1 LPRITGSPRT
11 VFGPY
16 TRLFAVPGARTFS
29 LAGCVARLPAP
40 MIGLGALL
48 LVAHRTGSYALAGA
62 ISGICALSFAVA
74 GPQWARAMDRRGQG
88 AVLRIAMVGFA
99 LSGVSFV
106 AVVVGGAPQ
115 WTWFALSAATGL
127 CSPNIGSL
135 VRARWADALPD
146 PGQRRT
152 AFAFESVVDE
162 VVFVVGPPLV
172 TLLATLIAPAV
183 GFLTGIALGTSGGL
197 WLAGRRDTEPAV
209 HGSADGTPSSR
220 WAALP
225 AAAVVVTVTYVAI
238 GCVFGAMD
246 VVVVGFATAR
256 GAAPMAGLSLAVY
269 AFGSLVAGLLYG
281 VVRLPG
287 SLIARFLVA
296 VGCFGLAAQALLTVG
311 SLAVL
316 VPAGF
321 LAGLTV
327 APALISGMSLV
338 EDRAPRRALTEALS
352 WTTTGLTLGVT
363 AGSAVAGIAVDH
375 WGAESAFVVP
385 ASAAALAA
393 VLALAGA
400 PLLRQRAPVAAA
412 GPLPE
417 RSPTG

>member
-1 LPRITGSPRT
+1 M
-11 VFGPY
+11 FGPY
-16 TRLFAVPGARTFS
+16 TRLFVVPGARIFS
-29 LAGCVARLPAP
+29 LAGLVARLPSP
-40 MIGLGALL
+40 MVSLGALL
-48 LVAHRTGSYALAGA
+48 LVAQQTGSYGLAGA
-62 ISGICALSFAVA
+62 VSGIFALSFAVA
-74 GPQWARAMDRRGQG
+74 SPQWARAMDRRGQAG
-88 AVLRIAMVGFA
+88 ALRAAMVGFA
-99 LSGVSFV
+99 LSGGAFV
-106 AVVVGGAPQ
+106 GVVLGGAPH
-115 WTWFALSAATGL
+115 WVWFVLSAANGL

-146 PGQRRT
+146 PEQRRT

-183 GFLTGIALGTSGGL
+183 GLLTGIVLGTVGGF
-197 WLAGRRDTEPAV
+197 WLAGRRDSEPAV
-209 HGSADGTPSSR
+209 QKSADGAPASR

-246 VVVVGFATAR
+246 VVVVGFATAE
-256 GAAPMAGLSLAVY
+256 GAPPMAGLSLAVY
-269 AFGSLVAGLLYG
+269 AFGSLVAGLVYG
-281 VVRLPG
+281 VARLPG
-287 SLIARFLVA
+287 TLTARFLVTA
-296 VGCFGLAAQALLTVG
+296 VCFALAAQSLLTVG

-327 APALISGMSLV
+327 APALVSGMSLV
-338 EDRAPRRALTEALS
+338 EDRVPRSALTEALS

-363 AGSAVAGIAVDH
+363 AGSAVAGVAVDA

-385 ASAAALAA
+385 ALAAALAA
-393 VLALAGA
+393 ILALAGA
-400 PLLRQRAPVAAA
+400 PLLRHRTPLAAP
-412 GPLPE
+412 GHLPE
-417 RSPTG
+417 RSATG

>member
-1 LPRITGSPRT
+1 MSRITGSPRT

-16 TRLFAVPGARTFS
+16 TRLFAVPGARIFS
-29 LAGCVARLPAP
+29 LAGWVARLPAP
-40 MIGLGALL
+40 MISLGALL
-48 LVAHRTGSYALAGA
+48 LVAQRTGSYALAGA

-88 AVLRIAMVGFA
+88 AVLRLAMVGFA
-99 LSGVSFV
+99 LSGASFV
-106 AVVVGGAPQ
+106 AVVLAGAPV

-146 PGQRRT
+146 PVQRRT

-183 GFLTGIALGTSGGL
+183 GFLTGIALGTIGGL
-197 WLAGRRDTEPAV
+197 WLAARRDTEPAL
-209 HGSADGTPSSR
+209 HGPADGVPASR

-225 AAAVVVTVTYVAI
+225 AAALVVTVTFVAL

-246 VVVVGFATAR
+246 VVVVGFATAE
-256 GAAPMAGLSLAVY
+256 GAPPMAGLALAVY
-269 AFGSLVAGLLYG
+269 AFGSLVAGLVYG
-281 VVRLPG
+281 VARVPG
-287 SLIARFLVA
+287 TLTARFLAAA
-296 VGCFGLAAQALLTVG
+296 VCFGLAAQAVLTVG
-311 SLAVL
+311 SLGVL
-316 VPAGF
+316 VPAVF

-327 APALISGMSLV
+327 APALVSGMSLV
-338 EDRAPRRALTEALS
+338 EDRVPRSALTEALS
-352 WTTTGLTLGVT
+352 WTTTGLTLGAT
-363 AGSAVAGIAVDH
+363 AGSAVAGVAVDA
-375 WGAESAFVVP
+375 WGAESAFLVP
-385 ASAAALAA
+385 ALAAALVG

-400 PLLRQRAPVAAA
+400 PLLRLREPAAPP
-412 GPLPE
+412 GQLPE
-417 RSPTG
+417 GSPAG

>member
-1 LPRITGSPRT
+1 
-11 VFGPY
+11 
-16 TRLFAVPGARTFS
+16 
-29 LAGCVARLPAP
+29 

-48 LVAHRTGSYALAGA
+48 LVAQRSGSYGLAGA

-74 GPQWARAMDRRGQG
+74 SPQWARAMDRRGQG
-88 AVLRIAMVGFA
+88 AVLRVAMVGFA
-99 LSGVSFV
+99 LSGGSFV
-106 AVVVGGAPQ
+106 AVVLGGAPHAV
-115 WTWFALSAATGL
+115 WFALSAATGV

-146 PGQRRT
+146 PDQRRT

-162 VVFVVGPPLV
+162 VVFVVGPPVV
-172 TLLATLIAPAV
+172 TLLATLIAPAA
-183 GFLTGIALGTSGGL
+183 GFITGIVLGTTGGL

-209 HGSADGTPSSR
+209 HASADGAPTSR

-225 AAAVVVTVTYVAI
+225 AAAVVVAVTSVAI

-246 VVVVGFATAR
+246 VVVVGFATAE
-256 GAAPMAGLSLAVY
+256 GAPPMAGLALAVY
-269 AFGSLVAGLLYG
+269 AFGSLVAGLAYG
-281 VVRLPG
+281 VARLPG
-287 SLIARFLVA
+287 TLTARFLVTA
-296 VGCFGLAAQALLTVG
+296 ICFGLAAQGLLAVG

-327 APALISGMSLV
+327 APALVSGMSLV
-338 EDRAPRRALTEALS
+338 EDRVPRSALTEALS

-363 AGSAVAGIAVDH
+363 AGSAVAGVAVDA

-385 ASAAALAA
+385 ALAAALAA

-400 PLLRQRAPVAAA
+400 PLLQRPTRVAPREHLPDRSAA
-412 GPLPE
+412 G
-417 RSPTG
+417 